1 MVSPYQEAE
10 KRHKSNFE
18 NKPIYRQNMNFTKYS
33 PKDIE
38 NALSELGLNKYEARA
53 YLALITEGASTAK
66 NVSDITGIPYGKVY
80 EVIDSL
86 VMKGFVMTLP
96 TKPMK
101 CKALS
106 PADAINSAKKNLHKR
121 LKTVENVILT
131 EIEPLFAQNK
141 NFTEPRGIFWILTG
155 RAAINKKMEELG
167 TAAKHHIN
175 IFTSGNGIK
184 RMESLKPILK
194 AASKRGVKIYLSG
207 AISKEC
213 LEDIKNFDFCE
224 LKHTDMAHSQLF
236 SVDGK
241 EAMLIEPIPDDSSPY
256 YGRDLGVW
264 MLNEK
269 FVKCLEQLF
278 TSHFNNSKNI
288 NERVEE
294 LSK

>member
-1 MVSPYQEAE
+1 
-10 KRHKSNFE
+10 
-18 NKPIYRQNMNFTKYS
+18 MNFTKDS

-141 NFTEPRGIFWILTG
+141 NFTEPKGIFWILNG

-194 AASKRGVKIYLSG
+194 AASKRGVKINFSG
-207 AISKEC
+207 TINPDN
-213 LEDIKNFDFCE
+213 LEDMKHFNFCDVR
-224 LKHTDMAHSQLF
+224 HTDIAHSQVF
-236 SVDGK
+236 SVDGR
-241 EAMLIEPIPDDSSPY
+241 EALLIEPIPDDTSSY

-264 MLNEK
+264 MLNEH
-269 FVKCLEQLF
+269 FVKCFEHF
-278 TSHFNNSKNI
+278 FISHFNNAKSI
-288 NERVEE
+288 SERAEE
-294 LSK
+294 LSKK

>member
-1 MVSPYQEAE
+1 
-10 KRHKSNFE
+10 
-18 NKPIYRQNMNFTKYS
+18 MNFTKYS

>member
-1 MVSPYQEAE
+1 
-10 KRHKSNFE
+10 
-18 NKPIYRQNMNFTKYS
+18 MNLTKHS
-33 PKDIE
+33 PKEIE
-38 NALSELGLNKYEARA
+38 GALSELGLNKYEARA
-53 YLALITEGASTAK
+53 YLALITEGTSTAK

-131 EIEPLFAQNK
+131 EIEPLFAKNK
-141 NFTEPRGIFWILTG
+141 NFTEPKGIFWILNG

-167 TAAKHHIN
+167 NSAKSHIH
-175 IFTSGNGIK
+175 IFASSNGIK
-184 RMESLKPILK
+184 RLGPLRPVLK
-194 AASKRGVKIYLSG
+194 AASKRGVKICFSG
-207 AISKEC
+207 TINKEC

-241 EAMLIEPIPDDSSPY
+241 EALLIEPVPDDSSPY

-269 FVKCLEQLF
+269 FVKCLEHLF
-278 TSHFNNSKNI
+278 TSHFNNSKSI
-288 NERVEE
+288 NERMDE